1 MTPSAKYTAKDI
13 QILEGLEAVRR
24 RPSMYIGD
32 TGPRGLHHLVY
43 EVVDNSIDEAMA
55 GVCNNIEVSLQ
66 TDGSVSVVDDGR
78 GIPTDLHPQT
88 GRPAA
93 EVVLTKLHA
102 GGKFDKKAYQVSG
115 GLHGVGV
122 SVVNALSDWLEV
134 TIWRDGM
141 THHQRFER
149 GIPVTDLETGEPT
162 ERRGTRIHFLPDA
175 TIFTETGFSWEVLSG
190 RIRELAF
197 LNPGLCITLR
207 DEAEPKEKI
216 FKYDGGI
223 TLFAE
228 YLNRGKTTLFA
239 PPLTVKGEK
248 DGVIVEVSLQYN
260 DSYLERIFAFANLI
274 HTVEGGTHVSG
285 FRTALT
291 RAANEMAR
299 RQKLLKEKDENLG
312 GDDLKEGLTAVISVK
327 LPEPQFEGQT
337 KTKLGNGE
345 IKGIVDSIVYEG
357 LMELLDDRN
366 DVLKPLVENAVKARQ
381 AREAARKARDLVRR
395 KSALSGLDLPGKLAD
410 CSSKTP
416 SECEIYIV
424 EGDSAGGCFSGDTKL
439 RLASG
444 KALSFR
450 ELAEDWQKGISHFGY
465 ATNEAGDIRIV
476 PLVEP
481 RRTHENAPLV
491 EVELDNGQKIRCT
504 PDHLF
509 RLRDGSYREAKD
521 LIEGT
526 SLMPLRTRFTERG
539 ENPGPG
545 YEMAWMNG
553 EQRWVHTH
561 HLADRHNL
569 VTHVYTK
576 SRGPMRHHRNL
587 DKTDNDPR
595 NLVRL
600 TKEEHLSLHAG
611 IAGETIAKL
620 WQNPEYRKRKLRSL
634 SESAKKMW
642 KDPAY
647 RRHMAERARLE
658 RQNPEI
664 NKKIEE
670 GFLKWYGALS
680 DEAKANYAEHLRQLQ
695 DQYWSTEEH
704 RELQAKRVHEYVLA
718 HPEIR
723 EQLREKSQLEWA
735 ETSLRTW
742 RSEMTRE
749 QWANP
754 EFRKNHSEA
763 IRAWWQDHP
772 EHAEKLARACSRR
785 WNDPAARERVT
796 RALERWRRESSHEER
811 SKRIR
816 EGHKDK
822 GLKLL
827 NRLLKEAPIDL
838 VYAYDELRASEAPTA
853 PRFETLLEKHFL
865 GNRQALLEAAS
876 NYNHKVVSVR
886 FLEEREDVYDL
897 TVEHYHN
904 FALEAGIFV
913 HNSAKQGRDRH
924 FQAILP
930 LRGKILNVEKAR
942 IDRIFSNNE
951 IKTIIQALGA
961 GVGEEFDTTKLRYHH
976 CVIMSVDGES
986 CTLVRD
992 RSGSVRFVRVGPFI
1006 DELFQEATSPEEWSV
1021 LCFDPNTGE
1030 SRYRPIKA
1038 ILSHTHDGDLY
1049 EIRTAYGRSVT
1060 VTGEHSVFV
1069 RGTDGRPVLKRGDA
1083 IRPGDV
1089 LACLSRLPV
1098 NEAAPERID
1107 LVRALREAAADE
1119 DIVLRGTSVEEFQKE
1134 LVRAEHAGEPE
1145 LVEPRVRIS
1154 ETLGQ
1159 LLHDR
1164 RTTIGLPL
1172 KEACHALGVSQP
1184 CTLYAWEK
1192 GTSRPTESHFR
1203 AYTSLLGLEDNC
1215 IEGEYSL
1222 VPSALDRTWE
1232 EQYRGAPRNRVRPY
1246 LNLADLPM
1254 ESIEALGEEVVLTP
1268 RHYADQPVP
1277 RMLEVSRDLLFLL
1290 GFFVAEGS
1298 FNLRAGVRLAIGKRN
1313 EPLVPRLVSAFRS
1326 AFGLEPVLYN
1336 STEGRAAE
1344 LRVLNRVIGSAF
1356 RHLFGFENPRAWTKS
1371 VPDLVFN
1378 VSRELQDSFLEGYF
1392 LGDGTLH
1399 KRGISFTTTS
1409 RLLAEQIQ
1417 YLFLGRGVL
1426 AGLTVREPSGESSGM
1441 IRGKPVTTRHT
1452 AYTLSVTDPA
1462 ALAALETVWKGHA
1475 NAPLLEETLAN
1486 RKATRRKALRSPMP
1500 GSLVGLPVKEVRK
1513 IPCGGRHVYDFSVD
1527 GDETFVCGT
1536 GGVCCHNTDAD
1547 VDGAHIRTLLLTLF
1561 YRYMPQLIENGHL
1574 YVAQPPLYR
1583 VAEGKNVQYCY
1594 TEKELKAIQEKAGD
1608 KKKVSVQR
1616 YKGLGEMNPE
1626 QLWETTMD
1634 PARRIMKRVEV
1645 EDAVAADELFSI
1657 LMGDS
1662 VAPRREFIETHA
1674 REVRNLDV

>member
-55 GVCNNIEVSLQ
+55 GVCTDIEVCLKA
-66 TDGSVSVVDDGR
+66 DGSVSVTDNGR

-141 THHQRFER
+141 TYRQRYER
-149 GIPVTDLETGEPT
+149 GIPVTDLVTGET
-162 ERRGTRIHFLPDA
+162 TDRRGTRIHFLPDA
-175 TIFTETGFSWEVLSG
+175 TIFSETGFSWDVLAG

-197 LNPGLCITLR
+197 LNPGLCITLK
-207 DEAEPKEKI
+207 DEVEPKEKI

-299 RQKLLKEKDENLG
+299 RQKFLKEKDENLG

-357 LMELLDDRN
+357 LMELLEDRN

-410 CSSKTP
+410 CSSKNP

-424 EGDSAGGCFSGDTKL
+424 EGDSAGGCFSGDTMV

-444 KALSFR
+444 KSLSFR
-450 ELAEDWQKGISHFGY
+450 ELAEDWENGVSHFGY
-465 ATNEAGDIRIV
+465 ATNETGDIRIV
-476 PLVEP
+476 PLTAP
-481 RRTHENAPLV
+481 RRTRRDASLV
-491 EVELDNGQKIRCT
+491 EIGLDNGYKLRCT

-509 RLRDGSYREAKD
+509 RLRDGSYREAKN
-521 LIEGT
+521 LAEGT

-545 YEMAWMNG
+545 YEMVWTNG

-569 VTHVYTK
+569 GDAT
-576 SRGPMRHHRNL
+576 
-587 DKTDNDPR
+587 
-595 NLVRL
+595 
-600 TKEEHLSLHAG
+600 
-611 IAGETIAKL
+611 TI
-620 WQNPEYRKRKLRSL
+620 PSY
-634 SESAKKMW
+634 
-642 KDPAY
+642 
-647 RRHMAERARLE
+647 
-658 RQNPEI
+658 
-664 NKKIEE
+664 IEE
-670 GFLKWYGALS
+670 NQ
-680 DEAKANYAEHLRQLQ
+680 E
-695 DQYWSTEEH
+695 
-704 RELQAKRVHEYVLA
+704 
-718 HPEIR
+718 
-723 EQLREKSQLEWA
+723 
-735 ETSLRTW
+735 
-742 RSEMTRE
+742 
-749 QWANP
+749 
-754 EFRKNHSEA
+754 
-763 IRAWWQDHP
+763 
-772 EHAEKLARACSRR
+772 
-785 WNDPAARERVT
+785 
-796 RALERWRRESSHEER
+796 
-811 SKRIR
+811 
-816 EGHKDK
+816 
-822 GLKLL
+822 
-827 NRLLKEAPIDL
+827 
-838 VYAYDELRASEAPTA
+838 
-853 PRFETLLEKHFL
+853 
-865 GNRQALLEAAS
+865 ALLEAAA

-886 FLEEREDVYDL
+886 VLEEREDVYDL

-942 IDRIFSNNE
+942 IDRIFSNQE

-961 GVGEEFDTTKLRYHH
+961 GVGEEFDASKLRYHH

-992 RSGSVRFVRVGPFI
+992 KAGHTRFVRVGPFI
-1006 DELFQEATSPEEWSV
+1006 DGLFKETTSPDEWSV
-1021 LCFDPNTGE
+1021 LCFDPESGE
-1030 SRYRPIKA
+1030 ARYRPVKA

-1069 RGTDGRPVLKRGDA
+1069 RGVDGKPMLKRGDA
-1083 IRPGDV
+1083 VRPGDM
-1089 LACLSRLPV
+1089 LACLGQLPATGTPV
-1098 NEAAPERID
+1098 ERID
-1107 LVRALREAAADE
+1107 LVRALREAGADE
-1119 DIVLRGTSVEEFQKE
+1119 DIVLRGTAVEELQKQ
-1134 LVRAEHAGEPE
+1134 LVRAEHEGEPE
-1145 LVEPRVRIS
+1145 LVEPRIRIS
-1154 ETLGQ
+1154 EALGHAI
-1159 LLHDR
+1159 HDR
-1164 RTTIGLPL
+1164 RVALGLPL
-1172 KEACHALGVSQP
+1172 KKACLALGVSQP
-1184 CTLYAWEK
+1184 CTIHAWEK
-1192 GTSRPTESHFR
+1192 GASRPTESHFK
-1203 AYTSLLGLEDNC
+1203 AYTDLLGLEGETL
-1215 IEGEYSL
+1215 EGQYS
-1222 VPSALDRTWE
+1222 VGPSTLDP
-1232 EQYRGAPRNRVRPY
+1232 YRVRPY
-1246 LNLADLPM
+1246 LDLKDLPL
-1254 ESIEALGEEVVLTP
+1254 ESVDALGGDVVLTP
-1268 RHYADQPVP
+1268 RHYADQAVS
-1277 RMLEVSRDLLFLL
+1277 RTLEVTEDLMFLL

-1298 FNLRAGVRLAIGKRN
+1298 FSLRAGVRLAIGKRN
-1313 EPLVPRLVSAFRS
+1313 EPLVPRIVSAFRA
-1326 AFGLEPVLYN
+1326 AFGIAPVLYR
-1336 STEGRAAE
+1336 SKDGRCSE
-1344 LRVLNRVIGSAF
+1344 LRVLNRVVGAVF

-1378 VSRELQDSFLEGYF
+1378 VAENLQEAFLEGYF
-1392 LGDGTLH
+1392 LGDGTLSR
-1399 KRGISFTTTS
+1399 RGIAFTTTS
-1409 RLLAEQIQ
+1409 KTLAEQVQ
-1417 YLFLGRGVL
+1417 YLFLSKGVL
-1426 AGLTVREPSGESSGM
+1426 AGLTIREPNGKSSGLV
-1441 IRGKPVTTRHT
+1441 RGKPVTTRRT
-1452 AYTLSVTDPA
+1452 AYTLNVTNPLS
-1462 ALAALETVWKGHA
+1462 LATIPRVWKGHA
-1475 NAPLLEETLAN
+1475 NAPVLEAALYN
-1486 RKATRRKALRSPMP
+1486 GKAKRPLTGSMP
-1500 GSLVGLPVKEVRK
+1500 GNLLGIPVREVRK
-1513 IPCGGRHVYDFSVD
+1513 VPCDGRHVYDFSVQ
-1527 GDETFVCGT
+1527 GDETFICGT
-1536 GGVCCHNTDAD
+1536 GGACCHNTDAD

-1561 YRYMPQLIENGHL
+1561 YRYMPQLIENGYL

-1594 TEKELKAIQEKAGD
+1594 SEKELKAIQDRIGD
-1608 KKKVSVQR
+1608 RKKVSIQR

-1634 PARRIMKRVEV
+1634 PARRTVKRVEV
-1645 EDAVAADELFSI
+1645 EDAVSADELFSI

-1662 VAPRREFIETHA
+1662 VAPRREFIEAHA
-1674 REVRNLDV
+1674 KEVRNLDV

>member
-55 GVCNNIEVSLQ
+55 GVCTTIEVNLH

-78 GIPTDLHPQT
+78 GIPTDIHPQT
-88 GRPAA
+88 GRPAS

-141 THHQRFER
+141 THRQRFER
-149 GIPVTDLETGEPT
+149 GIPVTDLEAGEPT

-175 TIFTETGFSWEVLSG
+175 TIFTEMGFSWEVLSG

-223 TLFAE
+223 TLFVE

-248 DGVIVEVSLQYN
+248 DGVIVEVALQYN

-299 RQKLLKEKDENLG
+299 RQKFLKEKDENLG

-357 LMELLDDRN
+357 LMELLEDRN

-410 CSSKTP
+410 CSSKNP

-424 EGDSAGGCFSGDTKL
+424 EGDSAGG
-439 RLASG
+439 
-444 KALSFR
+444 
-450 ELAEDWQKGISHFGY
+450 
-465 ATNEAGDIRIV
+465 
-476 PLVEP
+476 
-481 RRTHENAPLV
+481 
-491 EVELDNGQKIRCT
+491 
-504 PDHLF
+504 
-509 RLRDGSYREAKD
+509 
-521 LIEGT
+521 
-526 SLMPLRTRFTERG
+526 
-539 ENPGPG
+539 
-545 YEMAWMNG
+545 
-553 EQRWVHTH
+553 
-561 HLADRHNL
+561 
-569 VTHVYTK
+569 
-576 SRGPMRHHRNL
+576 
-587 DKTDNDPR
+587 
-595 NLVRL
+595 
-600 TKEEHLSLHAG
+600 
-611 IAGETIAKL
+611 
-620 WQNPEYRKRKLRSL
+620 
-634 SESAKKMW
+634 
-642 KDPAY
+642 
-647 RRHMAERARLE
+647 
-658 RQNPEI
+658 
-664 NKKIEE
+664 
-670 GFLKWYGALS
+670 
-680 DEAKANYAEHLRQLQ
+680 
-695 DQYWSTEEH
+695 
-704 RELQAKRVHEYVLA
+704 
-718 HPEIR
+718 
-723 EQLREKSQLEWA
+723 
-735 ETSLRTW
+735 
-742 RSEMTRE
+742 
-749 QWANP
+749 
-754 EFRKNHSEA
+754 
-763 IRAWWQDHP
+763 
-772 EHAEKLARACSRR
+772 
-785 WNDPAARERVT
+785 
-796 RALERWRRESSHEER
+796 
-811 SKRIR
+811 
-816 EGHKDK
+816 
-822 GLKLL
+822 
-827 NRLLKEAPIDL
+827 
-838 VYAYDELRASEAPTA
+838 
-853 PRFETLLEKHFL
+853 
-865 GNRQALLEAAS
+865 
-876 NYNHKVVSVR
+876 
-886 FLEEREDVYDL
+886 
-897 TVEHYHN
+897 
-904 FALEAGIFV
+904 
-913 HNSAKQGRDRH
+913 SAKQGRDRH

-942 IDRIFSNNE
+942 IDRIFSNQE

-961 GVGEEFDTTKLRYHH
+961 GVGEEFDTNKLRYHH

-992 RSGSVRFVRVGPFI
+992 KSGSVRFVRVGPFI
-1006 DELFQEATSPEEWSV
+1006 DGLFQEATSPEEWSV

-1069 RGTDGRPVLKRGDA
+1069 RGDGGKPVLKRGDA
-1083 IRPGDV
+1083 IRPGDT
-1089 LACLSRLPV
+1089 LACLSRLPA

-1119 DIVLRGTSVEEFQKE
+1119 DIVLRGTSVEEYQKD

-1184 CTLYAWEK
+1184 CTLHAWEK
-1192 GTSRPTESHFR
+1192 GTSRPTESHFK

-1246 LNLADLPM
+1246 LSLADLPM
-1254 ESIEALGEEVVLTP
+1254 ESIDTLGEEVVLTP
-1268 RHYADQPVP
+1268 RHYADQAVP

-1298 FNLRAGVRLAIGKRN
+1298 FSLRAGVRLAIGKRN
-1313 EPLVPRLVSAFRS
+1313 EPLVPRLISAFRS
-1326 AFGLEPVLYN
+1326 AFGMEPVLYE
-1336 STEGRAAE
+1336 SAGGRAAE
-1344 LRVLNRVIGSAF
+1344 LRVLNRVVGSAF
-1356 RHLFGFENPRAWTKS
+1356 RHLFGFENPKAWTKS

-1378 VSRELQDSFLEGYF
+1378 VSPELQDSFLEGYF

-1399 KRGISFTTTS
+1399 SRGIAFTTTS

-1426 AGLTVREPSGESSGM
+1426 AGMTVREPNGEPSGM

-1452 AYTLSVTDPA
+1452 AYTLSVTDPTDLC
-1462 ALAALETVWKGHA
+1462 ALKGTWKGHA
-1475 NAPLLEETLAN
+1475 NASLLEETLAN
-1486 RKATRRKALRSPMP
+1486 RKAPRRKALRSPMP
-1500 GSLVGLPVKEVRK
+1500 GSLVGLSVKEVRK
-1513 IPCGGRHVYDFSVD
+1513 IPCGGRYVYDFSVE

-1594 TEKELKAIQEKAGD
+1594 TEKELKAIQDRIGD
-1608 KKKVSVQR
+1608 KKKVSIQR

-1645 EDAVAADELFSI
+1645 EDAVSADELFSI

-1662 VAPRREFIETHA
+1662 VAPRREFIEAHA
-1674 REVRNLDV
+1674 KEVRNLDV

>member
-24 RPSMYIGD
+24 RPGMYIGD

-55 GVCNNIEVSLQ
+55 GFCTEIEVCLKA
-66 TDGSVSVVDDGR
+66 DGSVSVTDNGR

-122 SVVNALSDWLEV
+122 SVVNALSEWLEV
-134 TIWRDGM
+134 TIWRDGT
-141 THHQRFER
+141 THRQRFER
-149 GIPVTDLETGEPT
+149 GIPVTDLENGEPT
-162 ERRGTRIHFLPDA
+162 EKRGTRIHFLPDP
-175 TIFTETGFSWEVLSG
+175 TIFSETTFSWEVLSG

-197 LNPGLCITLR
+197 LNPGLCITLK

-223 TLFAE
+223 ALFAE

-239 PPLTVKGEK
+239 PPLTIKGEK
-248 DGVIVEVSLQYN
+248 DGVIVEVSIQYN
-260 DSYLERIFAFANLI
+260 DSYLERIYAFANLI

-291 RAANEMAR
+291 RAVNEMAR

-312 GDDLKEGLTAVISVK
+312 GDDLKEGMTAVISVK

-357 LMELLDDRN
+357 LMELLEDRS

-395 KSALSGLDLPGKLAD
+395 KSAMSGLELPGKLAD
-410 CSSKTP
+410 CSSKNP
-416 SECEIYIV
+416 AECELYIV
-424 EGDSAGGCFSGDTKL
+424 EGDSAGGCFSGDTMV

-444 KALSFR
+444 KALSFKQ
-450 ELAEDWQKGISHFGY
+450 LAEDWENGIVHFGY
-465 ATNEAGDIRIV
+465 ATNKAGDIRIV
-476 PLVEP
+476 PLIEP
-481 RRTHENAPLV
+481 RRTRKDAPLV
-491 EVELDNGQKIRCT
+491 EVELDNGQKLRCT

-509 RLRDGSYREAKD
+509 RLRDGSYRQAKD
-521 LIEGT
+521 LVGDD
-526 SLMPLRTRFTERG
+526 SLMPLRIRFTERG

-545 YEMAWMNG
+545 YEMVWMNG
-553 EQRWVHTH
+553 QHRWVHTH
-561 HLADRHNL
+561 HLADMYNL
-569 VTHVYTK
+569 VSHVYEK
-576 SRGPMRHHRNL
+576 ARGPMRHHRNL
-587 DKTDNDPR
+587 NKQDNDPR
-595 NLVRL
+595 NIARL

-611 IAGETIAKL
+611 IARETIAKI
-620 WQNPEYRKRKLRSL
+620 WQNPEYRERKLRSL
-634 SESAKKMW
+634 SENAKRMW
-642 KDPAY
+642 RDPAY
-647 RRHMAERARLE
+647 RNHMSERIRLE
-658 RQNPEI
+658 RKNPEI
-664 NKKIEE
+664 NRKLME
-670 GFLKWYGALS
+670 GFLKWYGAL
-680 DEAKANYAEHLRQLQ
+680 DQEAKLRYANKLRDLQ
-695 DQYWSTEEH
+695 HRYWSSEEN
-704 RELQAKRVHEYVLA
+704 RELQAKRVHEYYLS
-718 HPEIR
+718 HPE
-723 EQLREKSQLEWA
+723 LREELRKKARLEWA
-735 ETSLRTW
+735 DPSLRDW
-742 RSEMTRE
+742 RSEATRE
-749 QWANP
+749 QWSNP
-754 EFRKNHSEA
+754 NFRKNHSEVV
-763 IRAWWQDHP
+763 RVWWQDHP
-772 EHAEKLARACSRR
+772 EHAKKLVRACKRR
-785 WNDPAARERVT
+785 WNDPTAREKVI
-796 RALERWRRESSHEER
+796 RALERWRHESSQEEKSR
-811 SKRIR
+811 RIR
-816 EGHKDK
+816 EGHRDK

-827 NRLLKEAPIDL
+827 NRLLKEAPADL
-838 VYAYDELRASEAPTA
+838 VQAYDGLRSREAPTA

-865 GNRQALLEAAS
+865 GNREALLEAAS
-876 NYNHKVVSVR
+876 NYNHKVKAVR

-942 IDRIFSNNE
+942 LDRIFSNQE

-961 GVGEEFDTTKLRYHH
+961 GVGEDFDPNKLRYHH

-992 RSGSVRFVRVGPFI
+992 KSGSVRFVKVGSFI
-1006 DELFQEATSPEEWSV
+1006 DGLFQEAIGPDEWSV

-1069 RGTDGRPVLKRGDA
+1069 RGDGGKPVLKRGDS

-1089 LACLSRLPV
+1089 LACLSRLPA
-1098 NEAAPERID
+1098 NETAPERID

-1119 DIVLRGTSVEEFQKE
+1119 DIVLRGPAVEEFQKE
-1134 LVRAEHAGEPE
+1134 LA
-1145 LVEPRVRIS
+1145 EPRVRIS
-1154 ETLGQ
+1154 ETLGH
-1159 LLHDR
+1159 LLHDT
-1164 RTTIGLPL
+1164 RTAIGLPL

-1184 CTLYAWEK
+1184 CTLHAWEK

-1203 AYTSLLGLEDNC
+1203 AYTALLGIDDGC

-1246 LNLADLPM
+1246 FNLADLPM
-1254 ESIEALGEEVVLTP
+1254 ESIAALGEEVVLTP
-1268 RHYADQPVP
+1268 RDTADQAIP
-1277 RMLEVSRDLLFLL
+1277 RMLEVSQDLMFLL

-1298 FNLRAGVRLAIGKRN
+1298 FSLRAGVRLAIGKRN
-1313 EPLVPRLVSAFRS
+1313 EPLVPRLASAFRS
-1326 AFGLEPVLYN
+1326 AFGVEPVLYE
-1336 STEGRAAE
+1336 SAKGRAAE
-1344 LRVLNRVIGSAF
+1344 LRVLNRVIGSTF
-1356 RHLFGFENPRAWTKS
+1356 RYLFGFENPKAWTKS

-1399 KRGISFTTTS
+1399 SRGIAFTTTS

-1426 AGLTVREPSGESSGM
+1426 AGMTVREPSGEPSGM
-1441 IRGKPVTTRHT
+1441 IRGEPVTTRPS
-1452 AYTLSVTDPA
+1452 AYTLSVTDPS
-1462 ALAALETVWKGHA
+1462 ALSAIKGIWKGHP
-1475 NAPLLEETLAN
+1475 NSSLLEETLAN
-1486 RKATRRKALRSPMP
+1486 RKAPRRNALRFPMP

-1513 IPCGGRHVYDFSVD
+1513 IPCGGRHVYDFSVE

-1583 VAEGKNVQYCY
+1583 VADGKTVHYCY
-1594 TEKELKAIQEKAGD
+1594 SEKELKAIQEKLGD
-1608 KKKVSVQR
+1608 RKKLSIQR

-1634 PARRIMKRVEV
+1634 PARRVVKRVEV

-1662 VAPRREFIETHA
+1662 VGPRREFIETHA

>member
-55 GVCNNIEVSLQ
+55 GVCTDIEVCLKA
-66 TDGSVSVVDDGR
+66 DGSVSVTDNGR

-141 THHQRFER
+141 TYRQRYER
-149 GIPVTDLETGEPT
+149 GIPVTDLQAGETT

-175 TIFTETGFSWEVLSG
+175 TIFSETGFSWDVLAG

-197 LNPGLCITLR
+197 LNPGLCITLK
-207 DEAEPKEKI
+207 DEVEPKEKI

-223 TLFAE
+223 TLFTE
-228 YLNRGKTTLFA
+228 YLNRGKTTLFS

-312 GDDLKEGLTAVISVK
+312 GDDLKEGLTVVISVK

-357 LMELLDDRN
+357 LMELLEDRN

-424 EGDSAGGCFSGDTKL
+424 EGDSAGGCFSGDTRV

-444 KALSFR
+444 KSLSFR
-450 ELAEDWQKGISHFGY
+450 EIAEDWENGVSHFGY

-476 PLVEP
+476 PLTAP
-481 RRTHENAPLV
+481 RRTRRDASLV
-491 EVELDNGQKIRCT
+491 EVELDNGQKLRCT

-521 LIEGT
+521 LAEGT

-545 YEMAWMNG
+545 YEMVWMNG

-569 VTHVYTK
+569 VTHAYTK
-576 SRGPMRHHRNL
+576 GSGPMRHHRNL
-587 DKTDNDPR
+587 DKSDNDPR
-595 NLVRL
+595 NIVRM
-600 TKEEHLSLHAG
+600 TKDEHLALHSG

-620 WQNPEYRKRKLRSL
+620 WQDPDYRRRKLRSL
-634 SESAKKMW
+634 SENARRMW

-647 RRHMAERARLE
+647 RRHMSERVRLE

-664 NKKIEE
+664 NRKIEE
-670 GFLKWYGALS
+670 GFLNWYGAL
-680 DEAKANYAEHLRQLQ
+680 DEESKSRYAEHLRQLQ
-695 DQYWSTEEH
+695 EKYWSSEEN
-704 RELQAKRVHEYVLA
+704 RESQAKRVREYFRT
-718 HPEIR
+718 HPEA
-723 EQLREKSQLEWA
+723 LEEHRGKALA
-735 ETSLRTW
+735 EWKDASLLSW
-742 RSEMTRE
+742 RSKMTQE
-749 QWANP
+749 QWADP
-754 EFRKNHSEA
+754 DFRKNHSEA
-763 IRAWWQDHP
+763 VRTWWQNHP
-772 EHAEKLARACSRR
+772 EHAEKLSRACSRR
-785 WNDPAARERVT
+785 WNDPSSREKVV
-796 RALERWRRESSHEER
+796 RALERWRRESTHEER
-811 SKRIR
+811 ARKIR
-816 EGHKDK
+816 EGHRNK

-827 NRLLKEAPIDL
+827 NRLLQERPSDL
-838 VYAYDELRASEAPTA
+838 VHAYDDLRASVAPTA
-853 PRFETLLEKHFL
+853 PRLGTLLEKHFQ
-865 GNRQALLEAAS
+865 GNRQALLEAAT

-886 FLEEREDVYDL
+886 ILEEREDVYDL

-942 IDRIFSNNE
+942 IDRIFSNQE

-961 GVGEEFDTTKLRYHH
+961 GVGEEFDASKLRYHH

-992 RSGSVRFVRVGPFI
+992 KAGHTRFVRVGPFI
-1006 DELFQEATSPEEWSV
+1006 DGLFKETTSPDEWSV
-1021 LCFDPNTGE
+1021 LCFDPESGE
-1030 SRYRPIKA
+1030 ARYRPVKA

-1069 RGTDGRPVLKRGDA
+1069 RGVDGKPMLKRGDA
-1083 IRPGDV
+1083 VRPGDM
-1089 LACLSRLPV
+1089 LACLGQLPATGTPV
-1098 NEAAPERID
+1098 ERID
-1107 LVRALREAAADE
+1107 LVRALREAGADE
-1119 DIVLRGTSVEEFQKE
+1119 DIVLRGPAVEEFQKQAI
-1134 LVRAEHAGEPE
+1134 RAEHEGEPE

-1154 ETLGQ
+1154 EALGHAI
-1159 LLHDR
+1159 HDR
-1164 RTTIGLPL
+1164 RIALGLPV
-1172 KEACHALGVSQP
+1172 KQACLALGVSQP
-1184 CTLYAWEK
+1184 CTIHAWEK
-1192 GTSRPTESHFR
+1192 GTSRPTESHFM
-1203 AYTSLLGLEDNC
+1203 AYASLLGLEEETL
-1215 IEGEYSL
+1215 EGRYS
-1222 VPSALDRTWE
+1222 VGPSTLDRTWQ

-1246 LNLADLPM
+1246 LDLKDIPL
-1254 ESIEALGEEVVLTP
+1254 ESIDALDGEVVLTP
-1268 RHYADQPVP
+1268 RHYADQAVS
-1277 RMLEVSRDLLFLL
+1277 RMLEVTEDLMFLL

-1298 FNLRAGVRLAIGKRN
+1298 FSLRAGVRLAIGKRN
-1313 EPLVPRLVSAFRS
+1313 EPLVPRIVSAFRA
-1326 AFGLEPVLYN
+1326 AFGIEPVLYR
-1336 STEGRAAE
+1336 SKDGRCAE
-1344 LRVLNRVIGSAF
+1344 LRVLNRVVGAAF

-1378 VSRELQDSFLEGYF
+1378 VAENLQEAFLEGYF
-1392 LGDGTLH
+1392 LGDGTLDRH
-1399 KRGISFTTTS
+1399 GIAFTTTS
-1409 RLLAEQIQ
+1409 KTLAEQVQ
-1417 YLFLGRGVL
+1417 YLFLSKGVL
-1426 AGLTVREPSGESSGM
+1426 AGLTIREPNGKSSGL

-1452 AYTLSVTDPA
+1452 AYTLNVKNPCS
-1462 ALAALETVWKGHA
+1462 LAAILRVWKGHA
-1475 NAPLLEETLAN
+1475 NASVLEAALLHRGKGKKPMTG
-1486 RKATRRKALRSPMP
+1486 SMP
-1500 GSLVGLPVKEVRK
+1500 GNLVGIPVKEVRK
-1513 IPCGGRHVYDFSVD
+1513 VPCDGRHVYDFSVQ
-1527 GDETFVCGT
+1527 GNETFVCGT

-1583 VAEGKNVQYCY
+1583 VAEGKNIQYCY
-1594 TEKELKAIQEKAGD
+1594 TEKELKAIQDRIGD
-1608 KKKVSVQR
+1608 KKKVSIQR

-1634 PARRIMKRVEV
+1634 PARRTVKRVEV
-1645 EDAVAADELFSI
+1645 EDAVNADELFSI

-1662 VAPRREFIETHA
+1662 VAPRREFIEAHA
-1674 REVRNLDV
+1674 KEVRNLDV

>member
-55 GVCNNIEVSLQ
+55 GVCTDIEVCLKA
-66 TDGSVSVVDDGR
+66 DGSVSVTDNGR

-141 THHQRFER
+141 TYRQRYER
-149 GIPVTDLETGEPT
+149 GIPVTDLQAGETT

-175 TIFTETGFSWEVLSG
+175 TIFSETGFSWDVLAG

-197 LNPGLCITLR
+197 LNPGLCITLK
-207 DEAEPKEKI
+207 DEVEPKEKI

-299 RQKLLKEKDENLG
+299 RQKFLKEKDENLG

-357 LMELLDDRN
+357 LMELLEDRN

-410 CSSKTP
+410 CSSKNP

-424 EGDSAGGCFSGDTKL
+424 EGDSAGGCFSGDTMV

-444 KALSFR
+444 KSLSFR
-450 ELAEDWQKGISHFGY
+450 EIAEDWENGVSHFGY

-476 PLVEP
+476 PLTAP
-481 RRTHENAPLV
+481 RRTRRDASLV
-491 EVELDNGQKIRCT
+491 EVELDNGQKLRCT

-521 LIEGT
+521 LAEGT

-569 VTHVYTK
+569 
-576 SRGPMRHHRNL
+576 G
-587 DKTDNDPR
+587 D
-595 NLVRL
+595 
-600 TKEEHLSLHAG
+600 AG
-611 IAGETIAKL
+611 TI
-620 WQNPEYRKRKLRSL
+620 PS
-634 SESAKKMW
+634 S
-642 KDPAY
+642 
-647 RRHMAERARLE
+647 
-658 RQNPEI
+658 
-664 NKKIEE
+664 IEE
-670 GFLKWYGALS
+670 
-680 DEAKANYAEHLRQLQ
+680 
-695 DQYWSTEEH
+695 
-704 RELQAKRVHEYVLA
+704 
-718 HPEIR
+718 
-723 EQLREKSQLEWA
+723 
-735 ETSLRTW
+735 
-742 RSEMTRE
+742 
-749 QWANP
+749 
-754 EFRKNHSEA
+754 
-763 IRAWWQDHP
+763 
-772 EHAEKLARACSRR
+772 
-785 WNDPAARERVT
+785 
-796 RALERWRRESSHEER
+796 
-811 SKRIR
+811 
-816 EGHKDK
+816 
-822 GLKLL
+822 
-827 NRLLKEAPIDL
+827 
-838 VYAYDELRASEAPTA
+838 
-853 PRFETLLEKHFL
+853 
-865 GNRQALLEAAS
+865 NRQALLEAAT

-886 FLEEREDVYDL
+886 ILEEREDVYDL

-904 FALEAGIFV
+904 FALEAGVFV

-942 IDRIFSNNE
+942 IDRIFSNQE

-961 GVGEEFDTTKLRYHH
+961 GVGEEFDASKLRYHH
-976 CVIMSVDGES
+976 CVIM
-986 CTLVRD
+986 
-992 RSGSVRFVRVGPFI
+992 
-1006 DELFQEATSPEEWSV
+1006 
-1021 LCFDPNTGE
+1021 
-1030 SRYRPIKA
+1030 
-1038 ILSHTHDGDLY
+1038 
-1049 EIRTAYGRSVT
+1049 
-1060 VTGEHSVFV
+1060 
-1069 RGTDGRPVLKRGDA
+1069 
-1083 IRPGDV
+1083 
-1089 LACLSRLPV
+1089 
-1098 NEAAPERID
+1098 
-1107 LVRALREAAADE
+1107 
-1119 DIVLRGTSVEEFQKE
+1119 
-1134 LVRAEHAGEPE
+1134 
-1145 LVEPRVRIS
+1145 
-1154 ETLGQ
+1154 
-1159 LLHDR
+1159 
-1164 RTTIGLPL
+1164 
-1172 KEACHALGVSQP
+1172 
-1184 CTLYAWEK
+1184 
-1192 GTSRPTESHFR
+1192 
-1203 AYTSLLGLEDNC
+1203 
-1215 IEGEYSL
+1215 
-1222 VPSALDRTWE
+1222 
-1232 EQYRGAPRNRVRPY
+1232 
-1246 LNLADLPM
+1246 
-1254 ESIEALGEEVVLTP
+1254 
-1268 RHYADQPVP
+1268 
-1277 RMLEVSRDLLFLL
+1277 
-1290 GFFVAEGS
+1290 
-1298 FNLRAGVRLAIGKRN
+1298 
-1313 EPLVPRLVSAFRS
+1313 
-1326 AFGLEPVLYN
+1326 
-1336 STEGRAAE
+1336 
-1344 LRVLNRVIGSAF
+1344 
-1356 RHLFGFENPRAWTKS
+1356 
-1371 VPDLVFN
+1371 
-1378 VSRELQDSFLEGYF
+1378 
-1392 LGDGTLH
+1392 
-1399 KRGISFTTTS
+1399 
-1409 RLLAEQIQ
+1409 
-1417 YLFLGRGVL
+1417 
-1426 AGLTVREPSGESSGM
+1426 
-1441 IRGKPVTTRHT
+1441 
-1452 AYTLSVTDPA
+1452 
-1462 ALAALETVWKGHA
+1462 
-1475 NAPLLEETLAN
+1475 
-1486 RKATRRKALRSPMP
+1486 
-1500 GSLVGLPVKEVRK
+1500 
-1513 IPCGGRHVYDFSVD
+1513 
-1527 GDETFVCGT
+1527 
-1536 GGVCCHNTDAD
+1536 TDAD

-1594 TEKELKAIQEKAGD
+1594 TEKELKAIQDRIGD
-1608 KKKVSVQR
+1608 RKKVSIQR

-1634 PARRIMKRVEV
+1634 PARRTVKRVEV
-1645 EDAVAADELFSI
+1645 EDAVSADELFSI

-1662 VAPRREFIETHA
+1662 VAPRREFIEAHA
-1674 REVRNLDV
+1674 KEVRNLDV